1 MYNFTGRVDEDS
13 TSGDPGDHSGQRSQ
27 PTNVSMFLMC
37 TLIALTR
44 VRSIIHKL
52 IHKEKQYLRDLD
64 TIETVRTYSCKV
76 LSPRRLS

>member
-1 MYNFTGRVDEDS
+1 
-13 TSGDPGDHSGQRSQ
+13 
-27 PTNVSMFLMC
+27 MFLMC

-76 LSPRRLS
+76 LLPRRLSWYIALHPAIAYREPASDPTKRD